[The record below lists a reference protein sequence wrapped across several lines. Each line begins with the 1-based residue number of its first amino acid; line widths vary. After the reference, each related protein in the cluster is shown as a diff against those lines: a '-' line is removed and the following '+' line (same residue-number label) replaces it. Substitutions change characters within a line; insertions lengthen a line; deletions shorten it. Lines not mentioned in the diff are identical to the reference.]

1 MSATP
6 TPNRHTISINT
17 ISNLNANL
25 NALAA
30 IYIMVAWIRLNH
42 TVIIGY
48 WIFFVTAAADII
60 LNRKYRDLKWSND
73 KLIYITMIAFF
84 AIIPLWQL
92 AINPDFTDRF
102 FIKEAENHL
111 PFLGIGVIGLF
122 GLNSRIKLIHV
133 GFAMVAAANLVELY
147 ILYKAGFDNIIY
159 SENRF
164 QLIEA
169 ARNKYVNSHMV
180 VNMYFNT
187 AFLFAIYLLSRSR
200 ISYKVKI
207 LLLIFTVPIIGQL
220 LISDGRTGFATTIL
234 LIGCVIVYMLWRLNH
249 RIVWISLPIITAIS
263 ILILLQHPR
272 IENVSDDPRF
282 YIWDLGIQ
290 MFCDRPMGYGA
301 IDGHRTY
308 VESFFAQC
316 PHDWFY
322 VQYPTKTDIYLMHPH
337 NVFLESSINYG
348 VIGLVVSLAVYLL
361 PLFISEV
368 RRKPFIYCFFLIMF
382 GQCCFDVYNSFP
394 SIAYALGIIIWLQG
408 KWTK

>member
-1 MSATP
+1 MSASP

-234 LIGCVIVYMLWRLNH
+234 LIGCVIVYML
-249 RIVWISLPIITAIS
+249 
-263 ILILLQHPR
+263 
-272 IENVSDDPRF
+272 
-282 YIWDLGIQ
+282 
-290 MFCDRPMGYGA
+290 
-301 IDGHRTY
+301 
-308 VESFFAQC
+308 
-316 PHDWFY
+316 
-322 VQYPTKTDIYLMHPH
+322 
-337 NVFLESSINYG
+337 
-348 VIGLVVSLAVYLL
+348 
-361 PLFISEV
+361 
-368 RRKPFIYCFFLIMF
+368 
-382 GQCCFDVYNSFP
+382 
-394 SIAYALGIIIWLQG
+394 
-408 KWTK
+408 